1 MNVDQPHSSAKQGA
15 ESAGNGTEFAGRGA
29 EPAEPGTESAA
40 SPARGTG
47 SGPGKP
53 AVSVVVIV
61 YNDAARLPTAV
72 RSVLDQ
78 TLHDVEVIVVD
89 DRSTDGSYEVAR
101 GLAAAHPDRVRACR
115 LPENSGGCGAPRNRG
130 ITEARGTYVLFLDS
144 DDVLER
150 NACRNMLEAAEATG
164 ADLVSGLCVRVHV
177 DARTRKEVKW
187 YPWLYGRTRTLESI
201 SELPDLLVFDTLS
214 TNKCYRRRFL
224 LDEGLRFPVGI
235 HYEDLLFSAQA
246 YATARRITLIPNRVY
261 DWRVADKAAAKSI
274 SNRRDEIANFTHR
287 MEIHRRVDQLL
298 ADKGLLELKFA
309 KDVKFLKHD
318 LVLHLRELP
327 FRDAAFREEFAAI
340 ARRYLESIDHAA
352 FDEAEPIQAI
362 CAYLLQVSDWDNL
375 LPAVDTLTNRDKI
388 SSPLVERDG
397 RVYWCA
403 EHLDDPFGRHVLD
416 VTDLGHHIKPVD
428 RMFLRNAL
436 TSYESTGATVRL
448 AGRVTNPLGVIPP
461 GARLAGELEFYARR
475 PGVRFQTFRFPVKNV
490 WHAGETVAWEG
501 AANLMAVR
509 PLGIVDAVWD
519 VRFHLDVDGV
529 RTGTRLTAAEPGLAT
544 GQVPVRP
551 RLTRLVADRMEPV
564 VSSRGHLSFRLVPD
578 KKANV
583 VVQRGVHGR
592 AGTLAKTGYRKARSL
607 RKELTSGETKIRLYH
622 EVFSRLPVRTG
633 LVVFESHL
641 GRQYSDSP
649 RAIYEE
655 MRRQGLEFEPVWA
668 YSGSPDGFPDDATL
682 VRRWSL
688 PYLRALAQAEFWVDN
703 QSYPLK
709 LTKRPGTTYIQ
720 TWHGSA
726 LKRMGFD
733 EAEWKLKSRE
743 AQAEQQKTL
752 DRFDRFLIRS
762 EHDVRT
768 LARAF
773 RLQERTLLRVGYPR
787 NDALVRA
794 RQRETAGDG
803 RERSPLAAELGI
815 PEDRQIL
822 LYAPTFRR
830 RGNGQKRFELPFDVE
845 RFADTFGDRYVLLVR
860 SHYLNHVVLPPS
872 VRGRVVDVTAHHDM
886 TPLLALADGLI
897 TDYSSVMFDYALLDR
912 PMFFFAYDYDAYV
925 HEDRGT
931 YFDLLERA
939 PGPVV
944 RTEDE
949 LHTVLGSLEEQSVK
963 YAPRREQ
970 FLADFGEYD
979 KGTAARSVVDQFFGH
994 WRRG

>member
-1 MNVDQPHSSAKQGA
+1 M
-15 ESAGNGTEFAGRGA
+15 
-29 EPAEPGTESAA
+29 
-40 SPARGTG
+40 
-47 SGPGKP
+47 
-53 AVSVVVIV
+53 
-61 YNDAARLPTAV
+61 
-72 RSVLDQ
+72 
-78 TLHDVEVIVVD
+78 
-89 DRSTDGSYEVAR
+89 
-101 GLAAAHPDRVRACR
+101 
-115 LPENSGGCGAPRNRG
+115 
-130 ITEARGTYVLFLDS
+130 
-144 DDVLER
+144 
-150 NACRNMLEAAEATG
+150 
-164 ADLVSGLCVRVHV
+164 
-177 DARTRKEVKW
+177 
-187 YPWLYGRTRTLESI
+187 
-201 SELPDLLVFDTLS
+201 
-214 TNKCYRRRFL
+214 
-224 LDEGLRFPVGI
+224 
-235 HYEDLLFSAQA
+235 
-246 YATARRITLIPNRVY
+246 
-261 DWRVADKAAAKSI
+261 
-274 SNRRDEIANFTHR
+274 
-287 MEIHRRVDQLL
+287 
-298 ADKGLLELKFA
+298 
-309 KDVKFLKHD
+309 
-318 LVLHLRELP
+318 
-327 FRDAAFREEFAAI
+327 
-340 ARRYLESIDHAA
+340 
-352 FDEAEPIQAI
+352 
-362 CAYLLQVSDWDNL
+362 
-375 LPAVDTLTNRDKI
+375 
-388 SSPLVERDG
+388 
-397 RVYWCA
+397 
-403 EHLDDPFGRHVLD
+403 
-416 VTDLGHHIKPVD
+416 
-428 RMFLRNAL
+428 
-436 TSYESTGATVRL
+436 
-448 AGRVTNPLGVIPP
+448 
-461 GARLAGELEFYARR
+461 
-475 PGVRFQTFRFPVKNV
+475 RFQTFRFPVRNV
-490 WHAGETVAWEG
+490 WHEGGTIAWEG

-519 VRFHLDVDGV
+519 VRLHLDVDGV
-529 RTGTRLTAAEPGLAT
+529 RTGTRLTAAEPGLVT

-583 VVQRGVHGR
+583 VVQRGVHGQ

-607 RKELTSGETKIRLYH
+607 RRELTSGETKIRLYH
-622 EVFSRLPVRTG
+622 EVFSKLPVRTG

-668 YSGSPDGFPDDATL
+668 YSGSQDGFPDDATL

-709 LTKRPGTTYIQ
+709 LTKRPGTTYLQ

-803 RERSPLAAELGI
+803 RERGPLAAELGI